1 MPSKLAFDIG
11 ANVGTKTQELLAAGY
26 DKVVAVEPLYESRYP
41 LDSRVVWL
49 KCIISDTI
57 GTKDIYPAGTIST
70 LEKDFMQGRFAGYT
84 WGSPITCQ
92 ATTIS
97 NLIDAYGVPDY
108 IKTDVEGH
116 EKFVLMG
123 LPSPCPVPL
132 IAFEWSEEFHD
143 DAFQCVVVLFSFGY
157 REFALQFEDAGVLP
171 PPNWLT
177 VDQLMVAFDDLCSRL
192 NLPWGMIWARK

>member
-132 IAFEWSEEFHD
+132 ISFEWSSEFKYE
-143 DAFQCVVVLFSFGY
+143 AFQCVSILESLGY
-157 REFALQFEDAGVLP
+157 EEFALQFEDAGVLP
-171 PPNWLT
+171 PPIWYD
-177 VDQLMVAFDDLCSRL
+177 VDGLDHQFDELCHKHHL
-192 NLPWGMIWARK
+192 AWGQIWARK